1 MGEWGGHFFSYLFS
15 YWPKTECQT
24 AAPDQHLAS
33 LLREIARYGK
43 SEAELIQPVTTS
55 KESDWQSDL
64 PFSLSTLLV
73 TDRLKEKQPKSSE
86 KYKRSKLTAEYYG
99 ITLETEKI

>member
-1 MGEWGGHFFSYLFS
+1 M
-15 YWPKTECQT
+15 
-24 AAPDQHLAS
+24 
-33 LLREIARYGK
+33 
-43 SEAELIQPVTTS
+43 
-55 KESDWQSDL
+55 ESDWQSDL